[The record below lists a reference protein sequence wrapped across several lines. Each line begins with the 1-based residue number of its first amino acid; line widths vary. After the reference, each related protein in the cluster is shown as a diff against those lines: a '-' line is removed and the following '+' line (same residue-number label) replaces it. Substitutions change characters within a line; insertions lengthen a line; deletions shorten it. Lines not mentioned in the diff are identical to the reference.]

1 MVAAGQINQKQI
13 GQTENCDMGEEDDV
27 EESKDPIFDG
37 EEVVDEEVVT
47 GDTRKIL
54 VVRRSRLAPKVADDN
69 WLRHNIF
76 QSTCTVLGKVC
87 RFVIDAGSCENI
99 VSIET
104 VQKLGLKTDKHPKP
118 YKLAWLKK
126 GGEVTISQ
134 RTLVSFSIGV
144 KYKDVVWCS
153 VVAMDACHLL
163 LERPWQY
170 DCRVIHD
177 GWTNSYN
184 FVFENVKI
192 VLMPSRETEKPT
204 SMGGETKLLSLARFE
219 EELDES
225 QLVYVLIGNE
235 VGAEVTIPT
244 AAASIVAEFI
254 DVFPDE
260 LPDGLPPLRDIQHQ
274 IVPELRAALPNRPHY
289 RMSPGEHEELRSG
302 ATVFTKLDL
311 KSGYH
316 HIRIRP
322 GDEWKTAFKIRER
335 LYEWMVMP
343 FGLSNTPS
351 TFMRVMSQA
360 LRSFIG
366 KCVVVYF
373 DDILIYSANKAEHL
387 QHLRAA
393 LCVLRRE
400 KFYVALKKYVFLAL
414 KVLFLGYVA
423 SGDGLKVDESKIEVV
438 KQWPQP
444 KTITEVRS
452 FHGLASFYRCFI
464 PHFNT
469 IMAPITDC
477 MKGGKFVWT
486 EEAEKAFQL
495 IKMHLETSPILVLHD
510 FAQPFELHSDA
521 SKVGIRAVLSQNN
534 RLVAYI

>member
-1 MVAAGQINQKQI
+1 MDRMMEHLTQRMAALMGNQNQ
-13 GQTENCDMGEEDDV
+13 ENPNLNPNPNPDQEESGEKSEGENYFADIPRRQQRGLIEDDGRRWESGMRTEIPEYHGSLKPEEFLDWLATIEEILKFKGV
-27 EESKDPIFDG
+27 PEDKRVPLVAIRLRDRTTTWWQQESKDPIFDG

-289 RMSPGEHEELRSG
+289 RMSPGEHEELR
-302 ATVFTKLDL
+302 
-311 KSGYH
+311 
-316 HIRIRP
+316 R
-322 GDEWKTAFKIRER
+322 
-335 LYEWMVMP
+335 
-343 FGLSNTPS
+343 
-351 TFMRVMSQA
+351 
-360 LRSFIG
+360 
-366 KCVVVYF
+366 
-373 DDILIYSANKAEHL
+373 
-387 QHLRAA
+387 
-393 LCVLRRE
+393 
-400 KFYVALKKYVFLAL
+400 
-414 KVLFLGYVA
+414 
-423 SGDGLKVDESKIEVV
+423 
-438 KQWPQP
+438 
-444 KTITEVRS
+444 
-452 FHGLASFYRCFI
+452 
-464 PHFNT
+464 
-469 IMAPITDC
+469 
-477 MKGGKFVWT
+477 
-486 EEAEKAFQL
+486 
-495 IKMHLETSPILVLHD
+495 
-510 FAQPFELHSDA
+510 
-521 SKVGIRAVLSQNN
+521 
-534 RLVAYI
+534 